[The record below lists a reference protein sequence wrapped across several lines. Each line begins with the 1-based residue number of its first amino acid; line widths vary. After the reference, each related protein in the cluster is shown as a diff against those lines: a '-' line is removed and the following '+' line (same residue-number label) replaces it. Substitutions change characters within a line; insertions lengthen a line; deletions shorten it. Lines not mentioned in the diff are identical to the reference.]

1 MKLIDIYN
9 SLKENYKSEI
19 IFLKSGTFIVTF
31 NEDAYIIK
39 DLFNYQIK
47 NNKVGFPKNALNKVE
62 NKLKEENIN
71 YIFYEDGNVVEN
83 LLDNNKYHSFKSES
97 KKNEFNNQMKTLLID
112 RITYLINES
121 EDNYDKIRRFIDEF

>member
-97 KKNEFNNQMKTLLID
+97 KKMNLI
-112 RITYLINES
+112 T
-121 EDNYDKIRRFIDEF
+121 K